1 MCRPSFRGAWGKEG
15 WGKGRGAQLLD
26 GSGELRLESR
36 GERNSTSTGKELVFP
51 IVMAECNLG
60 LTFSE

>member
-1 MCRPSFRGAWGKEG
+1 MQARFQEGVGRGG
-15 WGKGRGAQLLD
+15 WGKRRGAQFLD

-36 GERNSTSTGKELVFP
+36 ERRREIAPTGKELVFP

-60 LTFSE
+60 LISG

>member
-1 MCRPSFRGAWGKEG
+1 MEARFQENLVGGG
-15 WGKGRGAQLLD
+15 GGKGRGHSCWMAP
-26 GSGELRLESR
+26 ESSDCKAER

-51 IVMAECNLG
+51 IVMAEWTLG